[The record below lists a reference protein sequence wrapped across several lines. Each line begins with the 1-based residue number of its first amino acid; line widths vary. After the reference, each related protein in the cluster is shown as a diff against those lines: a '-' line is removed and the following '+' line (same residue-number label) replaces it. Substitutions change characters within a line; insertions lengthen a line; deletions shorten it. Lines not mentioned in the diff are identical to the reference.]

1 MRHLV
6 HYITYPLT
14 MPLGRESHIKIK
26 GSDIK
31 REVILKSMESDKK
44 TTMLSLPPAFLV
56 ITMVSGLTFLC
67 FPF

>member
-1 MRHLV
+1 MRYLV

-31 REVILKSMESDKK
+31 REVILKSMESNKK
-44 TTMLSLPPAFLV
+44 TTMLSEEFTTCIPCHNY
-56 ITMVSGLTFLC
+56 G
-67 FPF
+67 

>member
-1 MRHLV
+1 
-6 HYITYPLT
+6 

-44 TTMLSLPPAFLV
+44 TTMLSEEFTTCIPCHNY
-56 ITMVSGLTFLC
+56 G
-67 FPF
+67 